1 MKKKSFISILL
12 RNLAISVVVA
22 LVICCISGI
31 IAFKW
36 LLINFEKNIKENQQN
51 LIQFYQNMY
60 LFSKRTN
67 PFGTD
72 EQLLNNTYDYMD
84 INVGY
89 TVKDWYIEN
98 TFPSASIIYN
108 VNNCEKVAQS
118 TESYYVEIRKL
129 DTSYREILFCHETMI
144 PEISKIYSENSSLRN
159 EGIQVVDYYIIDG
172 KKYFGKIKW
181 RDDYFGK
188 EYFADFTP
196 ASIEGAT
203 HVELD
208 WTKYDNQY
216 YGYLAYNNGAEENS
230 LNYLYDYVNS
240 EIWFDTH
247 ISDYR
252 YKVHGWNISALSTS
266 EFVLPDGTVL
276 RQFQL
281 NNTNLNTYYGKI
293 IWTYVAAVVFTTILC
308 GSVIAY
314 IQYIKLKA
322 RYKMDEYRRM
332 LTDSI
337 AHDLKSPLMAIS
349 GYAENIMINTDADRK
364 DHYAESIIYNVQ
376 YMNGIISNALKLS
389 KLENGKINI
398 SKQEVDLYALTS
410 SLIKKYDE
418 LLETKHM
425 KVIINGGLLVL
436 GDEIL
441 LGQAIDNLVNNSIKY
456 AEGKSEINIFISE
469 EKKIFKVSNI
479 CKIDEIIKEGI
490 GLSISKA
497 IFELHGYKQDVMY
510 DKEKF
515 VVTVK
520 M

>member
-1 MKKKSFISILL
+1 MRRKSFISILL
-12 RNLAISVVVA
+12 RNLAISVSVA
-22 LVICCISGI
+22 ILICCISGI

-36 LLINFEKNIKENQQN
+36 ALMIFEKDIKEGQQN
-51 LIQFYQNMY
+51 FIQYYQKMY
-60 LFSKRTN
+60 LFSQRIN
-67 PFGTD
+67 PLGKD
-72 EQLLNNTYDYMD
+72 EELLNNTYDYMN
-84 INVGY
+84 ISIGY
-89 TVKDWYIEN
+89 TVKDYYFEN
-98 TFPSASIIYN
+98 PILSAAVIYN
-108 VNNCEKVAQS
+108 ANNHEKVAQS
-118 TESYYVEIRKL
+118 TESYYVEIRNL

-188 EYFADFTP
+188 EYFSDFTP

-208 WTKYDNQY
+208 WTQYDNQY
-216 YGYLAYNNGAEENS
+216 YGYLAHNNGAEENA
-230 LNYLYDYVNS
+230 LNCLYEYVNGES
-240 EIWFDTH
+240 WFDTH

-252 YKVHGWNISALSTS
+252 YKVAGWNISAMSTN
-266 EFVLPDGTVL
+266 EFVMPDGTVL

-293 IWTYVAAVVFTTILC
+293 IWTYVIAVFIVAILG
-308 GSVIAY
+308 GSVTAY
-314 IQYIKLKA
+314 IQYTKLKA
-322 RYKMDEYRRM
+322 RYKMEEYRRM

-349 GYAENIMINTDADRK
+349 GYAENIMINTDVDRK

-376 YMNGIISNALKLS
+376 YMNGIILNVLKLS

-398 SKQEVDLYALTS
+398 SKQEVDLYVLTS
-410 SLIKKYDE
+410 NLIKKYDE
-418 LLETKHM
+418 LLEAKHM
-425 KVIINGGLLVL
+425 KVIINGSLLVE

-456 AEGKSEINIFISE
+456 AEENSEINIFISE
-469 EKKIFKVSNI
+469 EKRIFKVSNI

-497 IFELHGYKQDVMY
+497 IFELHGYKQDVVY
-510 DKEKF
+510 EKEKF